1 MIQPSCQAEQD
12 AARGLVTLKGYRES
26 QLNPTDLTKPNPSHM
41 AHYPTPLS
49 RSYGHSDINL
59 PPVSLPPIQHSNSDE
74 THSLPSIQTIMAPIW
89 VLDSPVKSRHYPN
102 KEMAYESHRSPL
114 HLVNYQQYHHQ
125 HHHRHYHRFQPY
137 PLSPNHSRDKTN
149 CRHRAFIPQD
159 TWMESDD
166 SNDDSL
172 PLNTI
177 KEEEEEEGL
186 AKYINKQ
193 GDIGREKPRWTQE
206 MKASLFRVIVAHKGL
221 SDMASFDWITIGQE
235 VGRPGK
241 ACKDQWRRAI
251 LPKLQQSF
259 EENDISESD
268 MIPPFQ

>member
-12 AARGLVTLKGYRES
+12 AARGLVTLKGYSKS
-26 QLNPTDLTKPNPSHM
+26 QLNPIDLTKPKPNHM

-49 RSYGHSDINL
+49 RSYRHSDINF
-59 PPVSLPPIQHSNSDE
+59 PPVSLPPIHHPNPDE
-74 THSLPSIQTIMAPIW
+74 RHSLPSIQTIMAPVW
-89 VLDSPVKSRHYPN
+89 VLDSPVKSRHHPN

-114 HLVNYQQYHHQ
+114 HLVNYQQYHH
-125 HHHRHYHRFQPY
+125 HRHYHRFQPY
-137 PLSPNHSRDKTN
+137 TSSPSHSRDKVN
-149 CRHRAFIPQD
+149 YRHRTLIPQD
-159 TWMESDD
+159 TWIESDD

-177 KEEEEEEGL
+177 KEEEEEEEEGPT
-186 AKYINKQ
+186 KDKQ

-221 SDMASFDWITIGQE
+221 SDMASFDWTAIGQE